1 MLLII
6 MYNFNNETFKI
17 QKTLNGFK
25 LYHKATNKW
34 TTGWT
39 YIGCFQTEEKAKTSA
54 KLYTN

>member
-1 MLLII
+1 

-39 YIGCFQTEEKAKTSA
+39 YIGCFQTEEMAKTSA